1 MRSIP
6 LFRYVHVPSFY
17 FLSLSPSLSLDW
29 RARVYFAVTDKN
41 EDKLIVSHRVVLH
54 TSNNKDP
61 LIDL

>member
-6 LFRYVHVPSFY
+6 HFRYVHVPVIL
-17 FLSLSPSLSLDW
+17 LSLSLSLSLDW